1 MAIGIQKKAMS
12 DDEVLHNTIQE
23 ITKSFD
29 DGISPVKRLFEMKR
43 SVAYALKEISSGA
56 EFTWQI
62 RLSAVIEE
70 TEKGYKIRH
79 KHLSYPCDCII
90 EGKHYRCFTHPK
102 I

>member
-1 MAIGIQKKAMS
+1 VAIGIQKKAMS